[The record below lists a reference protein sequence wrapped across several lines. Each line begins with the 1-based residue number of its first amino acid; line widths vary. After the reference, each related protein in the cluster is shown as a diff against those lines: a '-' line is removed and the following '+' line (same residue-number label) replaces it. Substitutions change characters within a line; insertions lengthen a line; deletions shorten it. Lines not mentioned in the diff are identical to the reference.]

1 MKNVRKGERMLPFF
15 FFLVSSSFIPC
26 QNVAFLYAFSFQRGR
41 KYVIGDFTIFQNI
54 YDNSLSIVYALNIY
68 LVQRELG
75 INSHKHFSYFPFDCY
90 VLSNHPSVNPLPV
103 CLSHLFSED
112 SLSGHSGC

>member
-1 MKNVRKGERMLPFF
+1 MSLFYMRLVFREEGNML
-15 FFLVSSSFIPC
+15 LVISLF
-26 QNVAFLYAFSFQRGR
+26 
-41 KYVIGDFTIFQNI
+41 FQNI

-90 VLSNHPSVNPLPV
+90 VLSNHPSANPLPV

>member
-1 MKNVRKGERMLPFF
+1 MSGKEKECCLF

-41 KYVIGDFTIFQNI
+41 EYVIGDFTIFQNI